1 MNVFYCRRA
10 GDLLG
15 ESSGVA
21 PPQKRRA
28 YALAD
33 AQPHFAPDRPCD
45 IVHIA
50 LTLQLDIAQQSL
62 RGTCATTVRA
72 VQEAVP
78 GLTLDAVDLQIAEV
92 RQADGAALP
101 YDYDGQRLRMTF
113 PEPLYY
119 DGPATVEVDYS
130 VTKPRLGLYFITPDA
145 AYPRKPVQVWSQ
157 CQDEDARYWFPCF
170 DAPNEKATTEM
181 IVTVP
186 QPYFALSN
194 GTLLSTTRDEAAGTI
209 TYHWLQDQP
218 HSTYLM
224 TLVVGEF
231 SERTEMVEGLPVQWY
246 VTPGREDD
254 GQRAFGDTPEMVRFF
269 SQKLGVPYPWNKYAQ
284 IAVSDFVFGGMEN
297 TTATTQTDLTLHD
310 ARAHLD
316 FSSNGLVAHELAH
329 QWFGNLLTCKHWS
342 HAWLNE
348 GFATYFDALFH
359 EHHKGTDEF
368 RYYMHQNAKAYFRE
382 DGEAYRRPIVT
393 NVYKEPIDLFDHH
406 LYEKGSLVLHM
417 LRYMLGDAAFWDSL
431 RRYVTA
437 NRHQVVETVDL
448 ERAIETT
455 TGRNLQAFFQQWIYK
470 GGHPEYQVEF
480 AWDDTTR
487 MATVT
492 VRQQQQTSTEHG
504 VETPLFDMPVTLL
517 FALPEGE
524 IAPGPERR
532 SSSAG
537 DAESGAQGSPARR
550 AGRAPA
556 AEGRPERSAF
566 PLRVHEPLHTF
577 HIALPAKPRWMSF
590 DPGNWILK
598 KLQLKVPKD
607 MLIAQLQHD
616 PDIMGRI
623 YAAEA
628 LGEVGS
634 LEAVA
639 SLRQGLEQ
647 ETFWGVQAEVARILG
662 TIHTPAALEALLANT
677 LLPHPKARRA
687 VVTALGEF
695 KDDRSAT
702 TLSDIVQSG
711 DASYFVEAE
720 AAAALGKTR
729 RDSALAS
736 LQQAVHKPSWNETI
750 RNGVFRGLAELQN
763 ESTIPLLRDFT
774 TYGQPPLARYA
785 AMRALGKLGGEKDPA
800 PAPIVE
806 TLTALLDEEHFRTR
820 MAVLDA
826 LESLHSPK
834 TLPALERLRARD
846 LDGRV
851 QRRVEEVIEA
861 IRSERKQTDE
871 VQQLRDDFQALR
883 EENKKL
889 LDRLDRLEARQTT
902 GSSA

>member
-1 MNVFYCRRA
+1 
-10 GDLLG
+10 
-15 ESSGVA
+15 
-21 PPQKRRA
+21 
-28 YALAD
+28 
-33 AQPHFAPDRPCD
+33 
-45 IVHIA
+45 
-50 LTLQLDIAQQSL
+50 
-62 RGTCATTVRA
+62 
-72 VQEAVP
+72 
-78 GLTLDAVDLQIAEV
+78 
-92 RQADGAALP
+92 
-101 YDYDGQRLRMTF
+101 
-113 PEPLYY
+113 
-119 DGPATVEVDYS
+119 
-130 VTKPRLGLYFITPDA
+130 
-145 AYPRKPVQVWSQ
+145 
-157 CQDEDARYWFPCF
+157 
-170 DAPNEKATTEM
+170 
-181 IVTVP
+181 
-186 QPYFALSN
+186 
-194 GTLLSTTRDEAAGTI
+194 
-209 TYHWLQDQP
+209 
-218 HSTYLM
+218 
-224 TLVVGEF
+224 
-231 SERTEMVEGLPVQWY
+231 
-246 VTPGREDD
+246 
-254 GQRAFGDTPEMVRFF
+254 
-269 SQKLGVPYPWNKYAQ
+269 
-284 IAVSDFVFGGMEN
+284 
-297 TTATTQTDLTLHD
+297 
-310 ARAHLD
+310 
-316 FSSNGLVAHELAH
+316 
-329 QWFGNLLTCKHWS
+329 
-342 HAWLNE
+342 
-348 GFATYFDALFH
+348 
-359 EHHKGTDEF
+359 
-368 RYYMHQNAKAYFRE
+368 MHQNAKAYFRE
-382 DGEAYRRPIVT
+382 DGEEYRRPIVT

-417 LRYMLGDAAFWDSL
+417 LRYMLGDTAFWSSL

-448 ERAIETT
+448 ERAIEMA

-487 MATVT
+487 IATVT
-492 VRQQQQTSTEHG
+492 VRQQQQTGTEHG

-517 FALPEGE
+517 FALPEG
-524 IAPGPERR
+524 R
-532 SSSAG
+532 
-537 DAESGAQGSPARR
+537 QH
-550 AGRAPA
+550 
-556 AEGRPERSAF
+556 F
-566 PLRVHEPLHTF
+566 PLRVHEQLHTF

-628 LGEVGS
+628 LGELGS
-634 LEAVA
+634 LEAVT
-639 SLRQGLEQ
+639 SLRQAMEQ

-662 TIHTPAALEALLANT
+662 TIHTPAALEALLAST
-677 LLPHPKARRA
+677 RLAHPKARRA

-695 KDDRSAT
+695 KDDRTAAA
-702 TLSDIVQSG
+702 LIEVVQSG

-729 RDSALAS
+729 RDCALAP

-750 RNGVFRGLAELQN
+750 RNGVFRGLAELQD

-785 AMRALGKLGGEKDPA
+785 AIRALGKLGGEKDPA

-851 QRRVEEVIEA
+851 KRRVAEVVEA

>member
-1 MNVFYCRRA
+1 MNAFYCRRA

-15 ESSGVA
+15 ESARVA
-21 PPQKRRA
+21 PQQKRRA
-28 YALAD
+28 YAMAD
-33 AQPHFAPDRPCD
+33 AKPHFAPDRPCD

-78 GLTLDAVDLQIAEV
+78 GLTLDAVDLQIAQV
-92 RQADGAALP
+92 RQADGGALP
-101 YDYDGQRLRMTF
+101 YDYDGQRLRVTF
-113 PEPLYY
+113 PEPLQH
-119 DGPATVEVDYS
+119 GVPATVEVDYG

-145 AYPRKPVQVWSQ
+145 AYPHKPVQVWSQ

-181 IVTVP
+181 TVTVP

-231 SERTEMVEGLPVQWY
+231 SERTEMVDGLPVQWY

-368 RYYMHQNAKAYFRE
+368 RYYMHQNAQAYFRE
-382 DGEAYRRPIVT
+382 DGEEYRRPLVT
-393 NVYKEPIDLFDHH
+393 NMYKEPIDLFDHH

-431 RRYVTA
+431 RQYVTA

-448 ERAIETT
+448 ERAIEIA
-455 TGRNLQAFFQQWIYK
+455 TGRNLQAFFQQWVYK
-470 GGHPEYQVEF
+470 GGHPEYQVGF
-480 AWDDTTR
+480 AWDDATR

-492 VRQQQQTSTEHG
+492 ARQQQQTSTEHG

-524 IAPGPERR
+524 QR
-532 SSSAG
+532 
-537 DAESGAQGSPARR
+537 
-550 AGRAPA
+550 
-556 AEGRPERSAF
+556 F
-566 PLRVHEPLHTF
+566 PLRVHEQLHTF
-577 HIALPAKPRWMSF
+577 HLALPAKPRWMSF
-590 DPGNWILK
+590 DPGNWIVK

-628 LGEVGS
+628 LGEIGS
-634 LEAVA
+634 LEAVT
-639 SLRQGLEQ
+639 SLRQVLEQ
-647 ETFWGVQAEVARILG
+647 DTFWGVQAEVARILG
-662 TIHTPAALEALLANT
+662 KMHTPAALEALLAHT
-677 LLPHPKARRA
+677 RLPHPKARRA

-695 KDDRSAT
+695 KDDRTAAA
-702 TLSDIVQSG
+702 LIEVVQAG

-729 RDSALAS
+729 RDSALAL

-750 RNGVFRGLAELQN
+750 RNGVLRGLAELQD

-774 TYGQPPLARYA
+774 TYGQPPMARYA
-785 AMRALGKLGGEKDPA
+785 AIRALGKLGGEKDPA

-806 TLTALLDEEHFRTR
+806 TLTTLLDEEHFRTR

-834 TLPALERLRARD
+834 TLPELERLRARD

-851 QRRVEEVIEA
+851 KRRVEEVIEA
-861 IRSERKQTDE
+861 IRSERKQTNE

-902 GSSA
+902 ASSA

>member
-1 MNVFYCRRA
+1 MNAWYCRRV

-15 ESSGVA
+15 EHYEGA
-21 PPQKRRA
+21 PRQGRRVF
-28 YALAD
+28 ALAD
-33 AQPHFAPDRPCD
+33 AQPHYAPDRLCD

-50 LTLQLDIAQQSL
+50 LTLHLDLEQQTL

-72 VQEAVP
+72 VQEAMSC
-78 GLTLDAVDLQIAEV
+78 LTLDAVDLQIAQV
-92 RQADGAALP
+92 RQAGGASLP
-101 YDYDGQRLRMTF
+101 YDYDGQRLRITF
-113 PEPLYY
+113 AEPLHR
-119 DGPATVEVDYS
+119 AAATTVEVDYS

-145 AYPRKPVQVWSQ
+145 AYPHKPVQVWTQ

-170 DAPNEKATTEM
+170 DAPNEKATTE
-181 IVTVP
+181 ITVTVP
-186 QPYFALSN
+186 QPYVALSN
-194 GTLLSTTRDEAAGTI
+194 GKLVSSSRDDAAGTS

-218 HSTYLM
+218 HATYLM

-231 SERTEMVEGLPVQWY
+231 SEYTAMVDGIPVQWY
-246 VTPGREDD
+246 VAHGREAD

-269 SQKLGVPYPWNKYAQ
+269 SHQLGVPYPWNKYAQ

-310 ARAHLD
+310 ARAHVD

-368 RYYMHQNAKAYFRE
+368 RYAMHQNARGYFRE
-382 DGEAYRRPIVT
+382 DGEHYRRPIVT

-406 LYEKGSLVLHM
+406 LYEKGALVLHM
-417 LRYMLGDAAFWDSL
+417 LRYLLGDQDFWSSM
-431 RRYVTA
+431 RQYVTA

-448 ERAIETT
+448 ERAIETA
-455 TGRNLQAFFQQWIYK
+455 TGRNLQAFFQQWVYK

-480 AWDDTTR
+480 AWDDATR
-487 MATVT
+487 LATVT
-492 VRQQQQTSTEHG
+492 IRQQQHTSTEHG

-524 IAPGPERR
+524 QR
-532 SSSAG
+532 
-537 DAESGAQGSPARR
+537 
-550 AGRAPA
+550 
-556 AEGRPERSAF
+556 F
-566 PLRVHEPLHTF
+566 PLRIYEQFHTL
-577 HIALPAKPRWMSF
+577 HIALPAKPRWLSF
-590 DPGNWILK
+590 DPGNWLLK
-598 KLQLKVPKD
+598 QLQLKVPKD

-616 PDIMGRI
+616 PDVMGRI

-628 LGEVGS
+628 LGELGS

-639 SLRQGLEQ
+639 SLRQALERDD
-647 ETFWGVQAEVARILG
+647 FWGVQAESARILG
-662 TIHTPAALEALLANT
+662 KIHTPAALEALLAN
-677 LLPHPKARRA
+677 LRLPHPKARRA
-687 VVTALGEF
+687 VATALGEF
-695 KDDRSAT
+695 KDERAAAA
-702 TLSDIVQSG
+702 LIEVVQAG

-729 RDSALAS
+729 RDSALTV
-736 LQQAVHKPSWNETI
+736 LQQAVQKPSWNEII
-750 RNGVFRGLAELQN
+750 RHGVLRGLADLQDD
-763 ESTIPLLRDFT
+763 SVIPLLQDFT
-774 TYGQPPLARYA
+774 TYGRPQLARYA
-785 AMRALGKLGGEKDPA
+785 AIRALGTLGGEKDPA
-800 PAPIVE
+800 PTSIVE
-806 TLTALLDEEHFRTR
+806 TLTTLLDEEHFRTR

-826 LESLHSPK
+826 LEALHSPK
-834 TLPALERLRARD
+834 TLPALERLRDRD

-851 QRRVEEVIEA
+851 KRRVAEVIDA
-861 IRSERKQTDE
+861 IRSARKQTDE

-883 EENKKL
+883 EDNKKL
-889 LDRLDRLEARQTT
+889 LERLDRLEVQQTV
-902 GSSA
+902 GAHSSGGVG

>member
-15 ESSGVA
+15 ERAGGA
-21 PPQKRRA
+21 PQQKRRA

-33 AQPHFAPDRPCD
+33 AKPHFAPDRPCD
-45 IVHIA
+45 VVHIA

-72 VQEAVP
+72 VQEAVS
-78 GLTLDAVDLQIAEV
+78 GLTLDAVDLQIAQV
-92 RQADGAALP
+92 RQAGGAVLP
-101 YDYDGQRLRMTF
+101 YDYDGQRLGVTF
-113 PEPLYY
+113 PAPLHR
-119 DGPATVEVDYS
+119 GATTTVEVDYG

-145 AYPRKPVQVWSQ
+145 AYPHKPVQVWSQ

-170 DAPNEKATTEM
+170 DAPIEKATTEM
-181 IVTVP
+181 TVTVP

-194 GTLLSTTRDEAAGTI
+194 GTLLSTTRDAAAGTI

-231 SERTEMVEGLPVQWY
+231 SEHTEMVDGLPVQWY
-246 VTPGREDD
+246 VTPGREED

-284 IAVSDFVFGGMEN
+284 IAVSDFIFGGMEN

-368 RYYMHQNAKAYFRE
+368 RYSMHQNAQAYFRE
-382 DGEAYRRPIVT
+382 DAERYRRPIVT

-417 LRYMLGDAAFWDSL
+417 LRYLLGDAAFWDSL
-431 RRYVTA
+431 RQYVTA

-448 ERAIETT
+448 ERAIETA
-455 TGRNLQAFFQQWIYK
+455 TGRNLQAFFQQWVYK

-480 AWDDTTR
+480 AWDDASR
-487 MATVT
+487 IATVT
-492 VRQQQQTSTEHG
+492 VRQQQQTGTEHG
-504 VETPLFDMPVTLL
+504 IETPLFDMPVTLL

-524 IAPGPERR
+524 QR
-532 SSSAG
+532 
-537 DAESGAQGSPARR
+537 
-550 AGRAPA
+550 
-556 AEGRPERSAF
+556 F
-566 PLRVHEPLHTF
+566 PLRVHEQLHTF
-577 HIALPAKPRWMSF
+577 HIALPAKPHWMSF
-590 DPGNWILK
+590 DPGNWLLK

-628 LGEVGS
+628 LGELGS

-639 SLRQGLEQ
+639 SLRQALEQ
-647 ETFWGVQAEVARILG
+647 DTFWGVQAEVARILG
-662 TIHTPAALEALLANT
+662 KIHTPAALEALLANT
-677 LLPHPKARRA
+677 HLPHPKARRA
-687 VVTALGEF
+687 VITALGEF
-695 KDDRSAT
+695 KDDAVAAA
-702 TLSDIVQSG
+702 LIEVVQSG

-729 RDSALAS
+729 RDQALAP
-736 LQQAVHKPSWNETI
+736 LQQAAHKSSWNETI
-750 RNGVFRGLAELQN
+750 RNGVFRGLAELQDD
-763 ESTIPLLRDFT
+763 STIPLLRDFT

-785 AMRALGKLGGEKDPA
+785 AIRALGKLGGEKDPA
-800 PAPIVE
+800 PVPIVE

-851 QRRVEEVIEA
+851 KRRVEEVIEA

-871 VQQLRDDFQALR
+871 VQQLRGDFQALR

>member
-1 MNVFYCRRA
+1 MNVFYCRWA
-10 GDLLG
+10 GERLG
-15 ESSGVA
+15 ESASSA
-21 PPQKRRA
+21 PRQGRRA

-33 AQPHFAPDRPCD
+33 AKPHFAPDRPCD

-62 RGTCATTVRA
+62 QGTCATTVRA
-72 VQEAVP
+72 VQDTVSS
-78 GLTLDAVDLQIAEV
+78 LTLDAVDLQIMHV
-92 RQADGAALP
+92 RQSGGAALP
-101 YDYDGQRLRMTF
+101 YDYDGQCLRITF
-113 PEPLYY
+113 PEPLHRST
-119 DGPATVEVDYS
+119 PTTVEIDYG

-145 AYPRKPVQVWSQ
+145 AYPHKPVQVWSQ

-181 IVTVP
+181 TVTVP
-186 QPYFALSN
+186 QPYFVLSN
-194 GTLLSTTRDEAAGTI
+194 GTLLSTTRDEAAGTT

-231 SERTEMVEGLPVQWY
+231 SGRTETVDSVPVQWY
-246 VTPGREDD
+246 VTPGREED
-254 GQRAFGDTPEMVRFF
+254 GQRSFGDTPEMVRFF
-269 SQKLGVPYPWNKYAQ
+269 SQRLGAPYPWNKYAQ

-359 EHHKGTDEF
+359 EHHKGTEEF
-368 RYYMHQNAKAYFRE
+368 RYYMHQNARAYFRE
-382 DGEAYRRPIVT
+382 DGEVYRRPIVT

-417 LRYMLGDAAFWDSL
+417 LRYMLGDEAFWSSL
-431 RRYVTA
+431 RQYVTA
-437 NRHQVVETVDL
+437 NRHAVVETVDL
-448 ERAIETT
+448 ERAIETA
-455 TGRNLQAFFQQWIYK
+455 TGRNLQAFFQQWIYQ
-470 GGHPEYQVEF
+470 GGHPEYQLEF
-480 AWDDTTR
+480 SWDDASR
-487 MATVT
+487 IATVT
-492 VRQQQQTSTEHG
+492 VRQQQQTGTEHG
-504 VETPLFDMPVTLL
+504 VETPLFDLPVALL
-517 FALPEGE
+517 FVLPEGE
-524 IAPGPERR
+524 QRI
-532 SSSAG
+532 
-537 DAESGAQGSPARR
+537 
-550 AGRAPA
+550 
-556 AEGRPERSAF
+556 
-566 PLRVHEPLHTF
+566 PLRIHEQLHTF
-577 HIALPAKPRWMSF
+577 HLALPVKPRWLSF

-616 PDIMGRI
+616 PDVMGRI

-628 LGEVGS
+628 LGELGS

-639 SLRQGLEQ
+639 SLRQVLEQ
-647 ETFWGVQAEVARILG
+647 DTFWGVQVEVARILG
-662 TIHTPAALEALLANT
+662 AIHTPAALEALLAN
-677 LLPHPKARRA
+677 LHLPHPKARRA

-695 KDDRSAT
+695 KDERAAAALIEVLQT
-702 TLSDIVQSG
+702 G

-729 RDSALAS
+729 RASALAP
-736 LQQAVHKPSWNETI
+736 LQQAAHTPSWNETI
-750 RNGVFRGLAELQN
+750 RHGVFRGLAELQDD
-763 ESTIPLLRDFT
+763 STIPVLRDFT

-785 AMRALGKLGGEKDPA
+785 AIRALGKLGGDKDPA
-800 PAPIVE
+800 PTAITE
-806 TLTALLDEEHFRTR
+806 TLTVLLDEEHFRTR

-826 LESLHSPK
+826 LESLHSPG
-834 TLPALERLRARD
+834 TLPALERLRAHD

-851 QRRVEEVIEA
+851 QRRVAEVIEA
-861 IRSERKQTDE
+861 IRSARKQTDE
-871 VQQLRDDFQALR
+871 VQQLRDDFQTLR

-889 LDRLDRLEARQTT
+889 LDRLDRLEARQPT
-902 GSSA
+902 GSST

>member
-1 MNVFYCRRA
+1 MNMFYCRRA

-15 ESSGVA
+15 ESSGGA
-21 PPQKRRA
+21 SQQKRRT

-72 VQEAVP
+72 VQEAVSS
-78 GLTLDAVDLQIAEV
+78 LMLDAVDLQIAQV
-92 RQADGAALP
+92 RHADGTTIP
-101 YDYDGQRLRMTF
+101 YDYDGQQLRLTF
-113 PEPLYY
+113 PEPLQR
-119 DGPATVEVDYS
+119 GAPATVEVDYG

-145 AYPRKPVQVWSQ
+145 AYPHKPVQVWSQ

-181 IVTVP
+181 TVTVP

-194 GTLLSTTRDEAAGTI
+194 GTLLSTTRDEAVGTI

-231 SERTEMVEGLPVQWY
+231 SERTEIVDGLPVQWY

-284 IAVSDFVFGGMEN
+284 IAVSDFVLGGMEN

-368 RYYMHQNAKAYFRE
+368 RYYMHQNAKVYFRE
-382 DGEAYRRPIVT
+382 DAEHYRRPIVA
-393 NVYKEPIDLFDHH
+393 NLYKEPSDLFDHH
-406 LYEKGSLVLHM
+406 LYEKGALVLHM
-417 LRYMLGDAAFWDSL
+417 LRYMLGDEAFWDSL
-431 RRYVTA
+431 RQYVTA
-437 NRHQVVETVDL
+437 NRHQGVETVDL
-448 ERAIETT
+448 ERAIETA

-480 AWDDTTR
+480 AWDDATR
-487 MATVT
+487 IATVT
-492 VRQQQQTSTEHG
+492 IRQQQQTGIEHG

-524 IAPGPERR
+524 QR
-532 SSSAG
+532 
-537 DAESGAQGSPARR
+537 
-550 AGRAPA
+550 
-556 AEGRPERSAF
+556 F
-566 PLRVHEPLHTF
+566 PLRVHEQLHTF

-639 SLRQGLEQ
+639 SLWQVLEQ

-662 TIHTPAALEALLANT
+662 KIHTPAALEALLANIH
-677 LLPHPKARRA
+677 LPHPKARRA
-687 VVTALGEF
+687 VVMALGEF
-695 KDDRSAT
+695 KDDQTAAALIEVMQR
-702 TLSDIVQSG
+702 G

-729 RDSALAS
+729 RDSASAP

-750 RNGVFRGLAELQN
+750 RNGVFRGLAELQD

-774 TYGQPPLARYA
+774 TYGQPPMARYA
-785 AMRALGKLGGEKDPA
+785 AIRALGKLGGEKDPA
-800 PAPIVE
+800 PVAIVE

-820 MAVLDA
+820 MAILDA
-826 LESLHSPK
+826 MESLYSPK

-851 QRRVEEVIEA
+851 KRRVEEVIEA

>member
-1 MNVFYCRRA
+1 MNAFYCRRA

-15 ESSGVA
+15 ESLWLA
-21 PPQKRRA
+21 LQQKRRA

-33 AQPHFAPDRPCD
+33 AKPHFAPDRPCD

-62 RGTCATTVRA
+62 RGTCSTTVRA
-72 VQEAVP
+72 VQETVSC
-78 GLTLDAVDLQIAEV
+78 LTLDAVDLQIAQV
-92 RQADGAALP
+92 QQASGAAVP
-101 YDYDGQRLRMTF
+101 YDYDGQCLRVAF
-113 PEPLYY
+113 SEPLRRNAA
-119 DGPATVEVDYS
+119 ATVAVDYR
-130 VTKPRLGLYFITPDA
+130 VTKPRLGLYFIMPDA
-145 AYPRKPVQVWSQ
+145 AYPHKPVQVWTQ

-181 IVTVP
+181 TVTVP
-186 QPYFALSN
+186 QPYFVLSN
-194 GTLLSTTRDEAAGTI
+194 GTLLSTTRDDAAGTL

-231 SERTEMVEGLPVQWY
+231 SEHTELVDGLPVQWY

-368 RYYMHQNAKAYFRE
+368 RYYMHQNARAYFRE
-382 DGEAYRRPIVT
+382 DGEKYRRPIVT
-393 NVYKEPIDLFDHH
+393 NVYQEPIDLFDHH

-417 LRYMLGDAAFWDSL
+417 LRYMLGDEAFWDSL
-431 RRYVTA
+431 RQYVTA

-448 ERAIETT
+448 ERAIETV

-480 AWDDTTR
+480 AWDEATR
-487 MATVT
+487 IATVT
-492 VRQQQQTSTEHG
+492 VRQQQQTGTEHG

-524 IAPGPERR
+524 QR
-532 SSSAG
+532 
-537 DAESGAQGSPARR
+537 
-550 AGRAPA
+550 
-556 AEGRPERSAF
+556 F
-566 PLRVHEPLHTF
+566 PLRVHEQLHTF
-577 HIALPAKPRWMSF
+577 HIVLPAKPRWMSF

-598 KLQLKVPKD
+598 QLQLKMPKD

-616 PDIMGRI
+616 PDVMGRI

-634 LEAVA
+634 LEAVS
-639 SLRQGLEQ
+639 SLRQVLEQ
-647 ETFWGVQAEVARILG
+647 DAFWGVQVEIARSLG
-662 TIHTPAALEALLANT
+662 KIHTPAALEALLANIH
-677 LLPHPKARRA
+677 LPHPKARRA

-695 KDDRSAT
+695 KDDPAAAA
-702 TLSDIVQSG
+702 LVEVVQTG

-729 RDSALAS
+729 RASALAP
-736 LQQAVHKPSWNETI
+736 LQQAAQQSSWNETI
-750 RNGVFRGLAELQN
+750 RHGVFRGLAELQD

-785 AMRALGKLGGEKDPA
+785 AIRALGKLGGEKDPA

-820 MAVLDA
+820 MAVLEA

-851 QRRVEEVIEA
+851 KRRVEEVIEA

-871 VQQLRDDFQALR
+871 VQQLRDDFQTLR
-883 EENKKL
+883 EDNKKL
-889 LDRLDRLEARQTT
+889 LERLDRLEARQTT
-902 GSSA
+902 SSSA